1 MHTYNSILRGVQC
14 LAYPRHMTDAAKQL
28 ICRLCRRD
36 PQQRLGSYG
45 RMDELRGDA
54 WFKNFDYTAFRT
66 HAMRPPIKPKVR
78 GAADTQNFD
87 RYPAEDSFATGIDTS
102 GWDEEF

>member
-1 MHTYNSILRGVQC
+1 L
-14 LAYPRHMTDAAKQL
+14 
-28 ICRLCRRD
+28 
-36 PQQRLGSYG
+36 
-45 RMDELRGDA
+45 DELRADG
-54 WFKNFDYTAFRT
+54 WFKNFNYTAFKS

-102 GWDEEF
+102 GWGRGVLSSQGYLEAIGNGV